1 MADQPQDQ
9 SIFSHQETPE
19 PKHADA
25 ANISTPDA
33 SNPLADLPKDI
44 VNEKG
49 EQKYKT
55 VQDALYGL
63 KHAQEFIPAIKSKA
77 SEAEQEND
85 ALKEKLQTLEDT
97 VLELTKRREQQPN
110 TNGAQLDESAIANL
124 IEQT

>member
-1 MADQPQDQ
+1 
-9 SIFSHQETPE
+9 
-19 PKHADA
+19 
-25 ANISTPDA
+25 
-33 SNPLADLPKDI
+33 PLADLLKDI

-124 IEQT
+124 IEQTLSKSQKESLQKQNQAAVVSALNGKF